1 MAKGLAI
8 HSEGTWSSGRAS
20 RGLKVE
26 GVEFKQ
32 MGQGG
37 RLGHYPIHFHMARK
51 VRYRTEIRNNSINES
66 MTRWIVLHS
75 TLGVTIAGNVGYKSI
90 GHGFYLEDA
99 TETDNRILD
108 NLGIFAR
115 AAIDN
120 DQNRRKIAGILSD
133 NGAASAGFPYRSDS
147 EYPSVF
153 WITNGW
159 NEFNG
164 NLAAGAGMCGTC
176 YWLVPAAN
184 SSMAD
189 VPDEDER
196 PQDMKWSGDAALQKD
211 SNFAATTP
219 LKSFEQNFCTS
230 AMMSFQTTA
239 DAPACL
245 GALAASDSKQPS
257 TVRDL
262 KSLAPSPPASR
273 PVPGGLRLA

>member
-164 NLAAGAGMCGTC
+164 NMAAGAGMERGCSVAEGLEFRRDNAIKIVRAELLHLC
-176 YWLVPAAN
+176 N
-184 SSMAD
+184 D
-189 VPDEDER
+189 VIPNDGRR
-196 PQDMKWSGDAALQKD
+196 PRMLRR
-211 SNFAATTP
+211 
-219 LKSFEQNFCTS
+219 
-230 AMMSFQTTA
+230 
-239 DAPACL
+239 L
-245 GALAASDSKQPS
+245 GRQ
-257 TVRDL
+257 R
-262 KSLAPSPPASR
+262 
-273 PVPGGLRLA
+273 